1 MAFCPK
7 CGKQVTDGTMFCPSC
22 GTPIP
27 QAAAGAGA
35 GMPGGAQQPQNN
47 QPYGQQAYGQ
57 QPQNNQPYGQ
67 PAYGQQPQGQ
77 PYAQQPRSRA
87 QHVSDVR
94 TAGPEAKKGMAV
106 LAYFGLLLLIPL
118 FAAKE
123 DEFVRFHVN
132 QGIALFI
139 VEIAIDIVTQTVG
152 KSGGAVGL
160 LFSILAGIVG
170 FVMFIFA
177 IMGIIHAAKGEYKQ
191 LPLIGNCTFI
201 K

>member
-7 CGKQVTDGTMFCPSC
+7 CGTQVTDGTMFCPSC

-27 QAAAGAGA
+27 QPAPSAGT
-35 GMPGGAQQPQNN
+35 GMPGGAQQPQNPGN
-47 QPYGQQAYGQ
+47 GQQAYGQQPQNPGYGQQAYGQ
-57 QPQNNQPYGQ
+57 QPQAKAPH
-67 PAYGQQPQGQ
+67 A
-77 PYAQQPRSRA
+77 
-87 QHVSDVR
+87 SDVR
-94 TAGPEAKKGMAV
+94 MAGPEAKKGMAV
-106 LAYFGLLLLIPL
+106 LAYFGLLVLIPL
-118 FAAKE
+118 FAAKD

-139 VEIAIDIVTQTVG
+139 VEIAIDIVMQTVG

-177 IMGIIHAAKGEYKQ
+177 IMGIIHAAKGEYKP
-191 LPLIGNCTFI
+191 LPLIGNCTFV